1 MEELS
6 DAELNAL
13 SDEGLQKIA
22 NGGKLEDLGDYDLKA
37 IADMQPEDPNQP
49 SWFQENVARPIVDKA
64 ADIYGSLSSLSSEN
78 IRTEAMN
85 QLLKEGS
92 VTPEEVRSGKVEPG
106 LGNKMAAASE
116 MFLQNAFD
124 VLRVKEGDA
133 RTRRTGDVNPQILAD
148 MQAMDVMD
156 KSLAEMNVAAMVKGK
171 AFAWGEGNAGILEK
185 LGDTVSTP
193 EQFVARASLGALSG
207 IGALPR
213 KDAIELLS
221 QTQLHGSDLVDYFW
235 IPETAAGKI
244 GRGVLGFAADVAMD
258 PLSYLTFGAGPV
270 LKNIFKE
277 GTVKMGN
284 RVITDPK
291 LLARAERQAL
301 LAQND
306 VVRLIR
312 EPGRIQNL
320 EVADEA
326 MNTLSKAVS
335 EKGLQGLD
343 SEIVDRFSRIDPAL
357 GEQVASVIRSR
368 QTEKGLLKS
377 LADRETS
384 LNFGFRLPLTNIAI
398 EQQVPLFGH
407 GTRWAAE
414 GALGVKDWAFSSANR
429 VAGSV
434 LAKSEGLQT
443 AARIGSVVGDA
454 LSSGYQAM
462 KTFTTRPLWDSSSN
476 KYINK
481 KAGNS
486 NWALRQMDESI
497 KEVGNDPETS
507 DLMVKWLNQMPTH
520 SDDVLIQKFGDD
532 GDSFLS
538 GKVPVVHGSPE
549 DIVGF
554 KAPSQ
559 VDPSHRY
566 SGGSYSVFGSDST
579 YFSEDPYWLGADHPM
594 EKGGRGLNFRNIYKV
609 DLNFDKALV
618 VDPKNMKQVLKKFDA
633 QDAEDLSRKARAA
646 GYDGIITRG
655 FNKKEAEFMAI
666 AKERYPAFGLPF
678 EESAADVALNKE
690 AINGYHEYE
699 RLRKEFYGDIPNEI
713 DLAMQ
718 DQVVSFAPEKS
729 ASGITKIGEKGM
741 LGADIE
747 AALNKDGLRRFRPS
761 SSLRKNELSQAR
773 QLADQTMARLE
784 MRNPKAAQRVRLIRE
799 QFNSRVAE
807 MEKRG
812 IPFNVLNPFDETI
825 PVEERA
831 MGYFPHILNP
841 DYIDDAGNP
850 KYAAAKTAWEDH
862 QAEMGLIDRTQVGR
876 SDRRSTHTIIDSVK
890 KASGLDKPIFIT
902 DPISASYSRIEDM
915 DNIIAQHDLFQ
926 EIWPLAVIKRP
937 GGKLGAMSEE
947 YDGPAFKALKAS
959 YIDEDPGRGFVK
971 MDWKDYASP
980 VFKKSGGGA
989 TMGSGLLGRSLTT
1002 DLKAKEYIQFRSFL
1016 PPQYKTAIENGATI
1030 YFPEDVA
1037 TRINYVMQ
1045 REKGGIARQAIDAYG
1060 YWFRNSALFGPGYQG
1075 MNAFGNL
1082 TTHMTA
1088 RGDLAQIPRASKFL
1102 FDAKNNSA
1110 KVRGSTYTFGKG
1122 AQQISINGE
1131 ELYDTMAEMGILGG
1145 SHTSEADVISDI
1157 WDQVAT
1163 TKSTRD
1169 KLKYKAK
1176 TLTDRI
1182 TLFKFNR
1189 HLAEQNDNIFRS
1201 GLFFDS
1207 LEKGY
1212 SLEGAKERVGMYFY
1226 DFRDMPKGQRAV
1238 SKAIPFSSFSM
1249 KTLESGVRRAAK
1261 LDLTPV
1267 TIPHYVG
1274 QILDGAFVDSYEER
1288 QALKTTLPPYADHYV
1303 LGDAL
1308 PGGRQLLVEAPFVVN
1323 SIKSFLNP
1331 LDNVHPL
1338 IQALAMATT
1347 AASQADAPQD
1357 PEFEAARLDSE
1368 TYKSK
1373 WDSFLGDQ
1381 LRQLIP
1387 PSIKIPLTIAQMKN
1401 PDEVR
1406 ALPLDFVTPLTAKT
1420 FAEASGNTSA
1430 AMLTNNA
1437 QEFGKFLRE
1446 HVSPNWFYNALMFGQ
1461 FKDPYITN
1469 KDALGDKDAIFGNFV
1484 KSRMRDMSFGLV
1496 RMNDMDRAIVTRM
1509 AAVQRQILKSTKAM
1523 ETVNI
1528 QANVLRDPL
1537 ATPKLMKNRLDI
1549 GDKKTADLV
1558 AELGELYQR
1567 NAALST
1573 FYGYYISQ
1581 QKSGGMAIDMIKNAI
1596 QPEKPLTAEEADNQN
1611 MLMESAPAL
1620 EAGRIKSQMLMEGQ

>member
-22 NGGKLEDLGDYDLKA
+22 NGGKLEDLGDDDLKA

-171 AFAWGEGNAGILEK
+171 AFTWGEGNAGILEK

-443 AARIGSVVGDA
+443 AAQIGADIGDA
-454 LSSGYQAM
+454 LSGGYQAM

-486 NWALRQMDESI
+486 NWALRQMDEAV
-497 KEVGNDPETS
+497 KEVGNDPETAE
-507 DLMVKWLNQMPTH
+507 LMVKWLNQMPTH
-520 SDDVLIQKFGDD
+520 DDTTLLAKYGPAEVRGEVT
-532 GDSFLS
+532 S
-538 GKVPVVHGSPE
+538 GYLP
-549 DIVGF
+549 
-554 KAPSQ
+554 
-559 VDPSHRY
+559 
-566 SGGSYSVFGSDST
+566 
-579 YFSEDPYWLGADHPM
+579 LGV
-594 EKGGRGLNFRNIYKV
+594 K
-609 DLNFDKALV
+609 
-618 VDPKNMKQVLKKFDA
+618 KQA
-633 QDAEDLSRKARAA
+633 
-646 GYDGIITRG
+646 T
-655 FNKKEAEFMAI
+655 
-666 AKERYPAFGLPF
+666 
-678 EESAADVALNKE
+678 
-690 AINGYHEYE
+690 
-699 RLRKEFYGDIPNEI
+699 
-713 DLAMQ
+713 
-718 DQVVSFAPEKS
+718 
-729 ASGITKIGEKGM
+729 
-741 LGADIE
+741 
-747 AALNKDGLRRFRPS
+747 
-761 SSLRKNELSQAR
+761 ELTQTR
-773 QLADQTMARLE
+773 QLADQTMAQLE
-784 MRNPKAAQRVRLIRE
+784 MKNPKAAQRVRLIRE

-841 DYIDDAGNP
+841 DYIDDAGKP
-850 KYAAAKTAWEDH
+850 KYSSAMTAWEDH

-876 SDRRSTHTIIDSVK
+876 ADRRSTHTIIDSVK

-989 TMGSGLLGRSLTT
+989 TMGSGLLGKSLTT
-1002 DLKAKEYIQFRSFL
+1002 DLQAKEYIQFKSFL
-1016 PPQYKTAIENGATI
+1016 PPQYKTAIESGASV

-1145 SHTSEADVISDI
+1145 SHTSEADIISDV

-1347 AASQADAPQD
+1347 ASSQADAPQD

>member
-22 NGGKLEDLGDYDLKA
+22 NGGTLEDLGDSDLKA

-49 SWFQENVARPIVDKA
+49 SWFQENIARPIVDKA
-64 ADIYGSLSSLSSEN
+64 ADIYGSLSSLSSDN

-92 VTPEEVRSGKVEPG
+92 ATPEEVRSGKVEPG
-106 LGNKMAAASE
+106 VGNKMAAASE

-133 RTRRTGDVNPQILAD
+133 KTRRTGDVNPQILAD

-171 AFAWGEGNAGILEK
+171 AFTWGEGNAGVLEK
-185 LGDTVSTP
+185 LGDTASTP

-207 IGALPR
+207 IGAIPR

-270 LKNIFKE
+270 MKNIFKE

-291 LLARAERQAL
+291 LLARAARQAL

-306 VVRLIR
+306 IVRLVR

-335 EKGLQGLD
+335 ERGLQGLD
-343 SEIVDRFSRIDPAL
+343 GEIVDRFSRVDPAL
-357 GEQVASVIRSR
+357 GEQVSSVIRSR
-368 QTEKGLLKS
+368 QAEKGLVRS
-377 LADRETS
+377 LADKEMS

-398 EQQVPLFGH
+398 EQQVPLFGQ

-443 AARIGSVVGDA
+443 AAQIGADIGDA
-454 LSSGYQAM
+454 LSNGYQAM

-486 NWALRQMDESI
+486 NWALRQMDEAV

-520 SDDVLIQKFGDD
+520 SDDVLIGKYGPKNKFEKAGLLDELEYTSEKANEILKDLTPYSGTGRYQPSPTYSDEAANQYRHSQSLKDTMSGATDRAYRKSLNRGDAASSLEEARRIKSNLED
-532 GDSFLS
+532 RYSRISNEDAKRLMAERDDFYTPIKKGGESGGAYGKIPDEKLQLDIDYDKRSFKHEQDVLVSYIDQS
-538 GKVPVVHGSPE
+538 GKRHSFVDGAKGINRDHALEAAKRSYPDYEVYPIS
-549 DIVGF
+549 
-554 KAPSQ
+554 KSQ
-559 VDPSHRY
+559 
-566 SGGSYSVFGSDST
+566 
-579 YFSEDPYWLGADHPM
+579 A
-594 EKGGRGLNFRNIYKV
+594 
-609 DLNFDKALV
+609 
-618 VDPKNMKQVLKKFDA
+618 
-633 QDAEDLSRKARAA
+633 
-646 GYDGIITRG
+646 
-655 FNKKEAEFMAI
+655 
-666 AKERYPAFGLPF
+666 
-678 EESAADVALNKE
+678 
-690 AINGYHEYE
+690 
-699 RLRKEFYGDIPNEI
+699 I
-713 DLAMQ
+713 DL
-718 DQVVSFAPEKS
+718 DPFADRNAQLIKPTEKV
-729 ASGITKIGEKGM
+729 TK
-741 LGADIE
+741 
-747 AALNKDGLRRFRPS
+747 LRG
-761 SSLRKNELSQAR
+761 ELSQTR

-784 MRNPKAAQRVRLIRE
+784 MKNPKAAQRVRLIRE

-825 PVEERA
+825 PVNERA

-841 DYIDDAGNP
+841 DYIDDAGKP
-850 KYAAAKTAWEDH
+850 KYSSAMTAWEDH

-876 SDRRSTHTIIDSVK
+876 ADRRSTHTIIDSVK

-959 YIDEDPGRGFVK
+959 YIDQDPGRGFVK

-989 TMGSGLLGRSLTT
+989 TMGSGLIGKSLTS
-1002 DLKAKEYIQFRSFL
+1002 DLQAKEYIQFKSFL
-1016 PPQYKTAIENGATI
+1016 PPQYKTAIESGASV

-1088 RGDLAQIPRASKFL
+1088 RGDLTQIPRASKFL
-1102 FDAKNNSA
+1102 FDARNNSA

-1122 AQQISINGE
+1122 AQQISIGGE
-1131 ELYDTMAEMGILGG
+1131 ELYNTMADIGILGG
-1145 SHTSEADVISDI
+1145 SHTNEADVISDI

-1176 TLTDRI
+1176 TLTDKV

-1212 SLEGAKERVGMYFY
+1212 SIEGAKERVGMYFY

-1249 KTLESGVRRAAK
+1249 KTLESVAGRAAK
-1261 LDLTPV
+1261 LDLTPI
-1267 TIPHYVG
+1267 TLPHYVN

-1303 LGDAL
+1303 IGDAL
-1308 PGGRQLLVEAPFVVN
+1308 PGGRQLLAEAPFVIN
-1323 SIKSFLNP
+1323 SVKSFLNP

-1347 AASQADAPQD
+1347 ASSQADAPQD

-1387 PSIKIPLTIAQMKN
+1387 PSIKIPLTIAQMKS

-1406 ALPLDFVTPLTAKT
+1406 ALPLDFVTPLMAKT
-1420 FAEASGNTSA
+1420 FAESSGNTSA

-1446 HVSPNWFYNALMFGQ
+1446 NVSPNWFYNAVMFGQ
-1461 FKDPYITN
+1461 FKEPYITN

-1484 KSRMRDMSFGLV
+1484 KSRMRDMSLGLV

-1509 AAVQRQILKSTKAM
+1509 AAVQRQILKSQKAM

-1537 ATPKLMKNRLDI
+1537 ATPKLIKQRMDI